1 MYQHLASKCVV
12 WLCLHSL
19 SHMNATHTLHTHRH
33 AFSKEKLFIQNSVF
47 LAEVPGSNLISG
59 YWAIGFHMGVK
70 KKNFQI
76 DLTLE
81 VMACATLL

>member
-1 MYQHLASKCVV
+1 MYCGVV
-12 WLCLHSL
+12 VPAL
-19 SHMNATHTLHTHRH
+19 SHMNTAHTLHTHRH
-33 AFSKEKLFIQNSVF
+33 AFSKEKLFIQISVF

-76 DLTLE
+76 DLILE
-81 VMACATLL
+81 VMGCVILP